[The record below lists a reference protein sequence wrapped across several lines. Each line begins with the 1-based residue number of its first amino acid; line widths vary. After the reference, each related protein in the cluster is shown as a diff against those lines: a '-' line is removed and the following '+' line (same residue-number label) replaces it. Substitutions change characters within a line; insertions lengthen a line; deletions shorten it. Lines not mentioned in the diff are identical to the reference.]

1 MSRKIPAPRAQIAAM
16 VFNNGNVKPKPAKPT
31 RIKYMAKRRKPTF
44 LFTLIAVL
52 LFNHRWWLFI
62 ATE

>member
-1 MSRKIPAPRAQIAAM
+1 M

-44 LFTLIAVL
+44 LFTLIPIL
-52 LFNHRWWLFI
+52 LVKDEFNHLKS
-62 ATE
+62 AK